1 LNFNI
6 LEYLMPLTFRL
17 KRRRYDHHGKP
28 VINQANSLAV
38 ISAGEAATVLAIHG
52 DRQVTSRLASLGLT
66 PGVQVDMLRN
76 YGHGPLIISVRG
88 TRVALGRGEASKIE
102 VQR

>member
-1 LNFNI
+1 
-6 LEYLMPLTFRL
+6 MPLSFGHKHRHYNHPGLTETA
-17 KRRRYDHHGKP
+17 
-28 VINQANSLAV
+28 QQNSLAV
-38 ISAGEAATVLAIHG
+38 ISVGEAATVLAIHG

-76 YGHGPLIISVRG
+76 FGHGPLIISVRG

-102 VQR
+102 VQRVTSA

>member
-1 LNFNI
+1 MSYSFG
-6 LEYLMPLTFRL
+6 L
-17 KRRRYDHHGKP
+17 KRRQNDHHGSSEP
-28 VINQANSLAV
+28 TQDNSLAD
-38 ISAGEAATVLAIHG
+38 ISVGEGATVLVIHG

-102 VQR
+102 VQRYLHE